1 MPSDFA
7 EHVLGPFLE
16 AVRVRRHVGLVVGPL
31 GDPDVRDRDRERR
44 ARRRARRDPLAA
56 EQLDRVVEVGVDVH
70 DLDAG
75 FVEPLPANRA
85 FERAVG
91 AAVRFGIAR
100 PEHDH
105 LGFFEQVLDGP
116 VGLRLADAHRAAPVM
131 RRAPVPAFP
140 AVGVVVHLG
149 HADRVLE
156 LAKRGEV
163 VADVAPRVMRR
174 VAARD
179 RAVAVHRLLPCDLGR
194 DDVERLV
201 PADALVTGDAAVL
214 RVALAVRVEVD
225 ALHRVQDPVGRI
237 DGRLDGLA
245 VRGERSPARRREL
258 LAFRFDRPRLRVVVV
273 EIDRRH
279 ANDLAVLDVDEQRSA
294 VGHVDVTR
302 LAATGVDAVTPT
314 GLEHRLH
321 REHEPDGF
329 VLLSVERHAEGLG
342 RIDPAELVVR
352 VRENLQPES
361 GALDRDDDVGTRV
374 DARAR
379 ADFSVLDDV
388 MAARPCLDSDLSG
401 EVLLLE
407 PLAERWMAPGGVL
420 HRERDAV
427 QQRRERQRAQSVHL
441 TFPGGA
447 VCDQQHARCTS
458 RFRRL
463 FSVAP
468 QSLARGFRALGYGV
482 APRP

>member
-1 MPSDFA
+1 
-7 EHVLGPFLE
+7 
-16 AVRVRRHVGLVVGPL
+16 
-31 GDPDVRDRDRERR
+31 
-44 ARRRARRDPLAA
+44 
-56 EQLDRVVEVGVDVH
+56 
-70 DLDAG
+70 
-75 FVEPLPANRA
+75 
-85 FERAVG
+85 
-91 AAVRFGIAR
+91 
-100 PEHDH
+100 
-105 LGFFEQVLDGP
+105 
-116 VGLRLADAHRAAPVM
+116 M

-140 AVGVVVHLG
+140 AVGVVVHLR

-156 LAKRGEV
+156 LAQRGEV

-179 RAVAVHRLLPCDLGR
+179 RAVAVHRLLPRDLVR
-194 DDVERLV
+194 DDVERFV

-225 ALHRVQDPVGRI
+225 SLHRIQDPVRRI

-258 LAFRFDRPRLRVVVV
+258 LAFRFDRPRLRVAVV

-279 ANDLAVLDVDEQRSA
+279 AHDLAVLDVDEQRSA
-294 VGHVDVTR
+294 VGHVDVAR

-314 GLEHRLH
+314 GLQHRLE

-329 VLLSVERHAEGLG
+329 VLRPVERHAEALG

-352 VRENLQPES
+352 VREDLQPEP
-361 GALDRDDDVGTRV
+361 GALDRDDDVGIRV

-388 MAARPCLDSDLSG
+388 MAAGPCLDSDLSR

-407 PLAERWMAPGGVL
+407 PLAECRMAPGGVL

-427 QQRRERQRAQSVHL
+427 QQRRERQRAR
-441 TFPGGA
+441 
-447 VCDQQHARCTS
+447 VCPFNLPRRCRLRSTTCALHS

-468 QSLARGFRALGYGV
+468 QPLARGFRALGYGV

>member
-1 MPSDFA
+1 
-7 EHVLGPFLE
+7 
-16 AVRVRRHVGLVVGPL
+16 
-31 GDPDVRDRDRERR
+31 
-44 ARRRARRDPLAA
+44 
-56 EQLDRVVEVGVDVH
+56 
-70 DLDAG
+70 
-75 FVEPLPANRA
+75 
-85 FERAVG
+85 
-91 AAVRFGIAR
+91 
-100 PEHDH
+100 
-105 LGFFEQVLDGP
+105 
-116 VGLRLADAHRAAPVM
+116 M

-163 VADVAPRVMRR
+163 VADVAPRVVRR

-179 RAVAVHRLLPCDLGR
+179 RAVAVHRLLPRDLGR
-194 DDVERLV
+194 DDIERFV

-214 RVALAVRVEVD
+214 RIALAVRVEVD
-225 ALHRVQDPVGRI
+225 SLHRVQDPVRRI

-258 LAFRFDRPRLRVVVV
+258 LALRFDRPRLRVAVV

-302 LAATGVDAVTPT
+302 LAAAGVDAVTPT
-314 GLEHRLH
+314 GLQHRLH
-321 REHEPDGF
+321 REHEPNGF
-329 VLLSVERHAEGLG
+329 VLRPVERHAEGLG

-352 VRENLQPES
+352 VREDLEPQA
-361 GALDRDDDVGTRV
+361 GALDGDDDVGIRV
-374 DARAR
+374 NAAARRDR
-379 ADFSVLDDV
+379 AVLDDV
-388 MAARPCLDSDLSG
+388 ITAGRQLLDANLSDQI
-401 EVLLLE
+401 LLLE
-407 PLAERWMAPGGVL
+407 PLAECRMAPGRVL

-447 VCDQQHARCTS
+447 VCDQQHARASAPFVASFLLRRS
-458 RFRRL
+458 RLREASRGARL
-463 FSVAP
+463 RGCPTAVKLGTCRYAR
-468 QSLARGFRALGYGV
+468 LARF
-482 APRP
+482 